1 MASVFKVMTSA
12 EAADGEAGLTE
23 EVWISKHIFI
33 LNDEAEQCN
42 VRVDDVELANV
53 VPRRVQPVVVV
64 VAGLVLVVRIE
75 WGTNHLHFDKRR
87 RNSSTRLR

>member
-1 MASVFKVMTSA
+1 MGTTCS

-42 VRVDDVELANV
+42 VRVDDVELADV

-64 VAGLVLVVRIE
+64 VSCLVFVVRVKRC
-75 WGTNHLHFDKRR
+75 TNHFHLDERR
-87 RNSSTRLR
+87 RNSTTRLR

>member
-1 MASVFKVMTSA
+1 MFIVSTSA
-12 EAADGEAGLTE
+12 KAADGEAGLTE

-33 LNDEAEQCN
+33 LNDEAEQGN

-64 VAGLVLVVRIE
+64 VACLVFVVRVKRC
-75 WGTNHLHFDKRR
+75 TNHLHLDERR
-87 RNSSTRLR
+87 RNSATRLR